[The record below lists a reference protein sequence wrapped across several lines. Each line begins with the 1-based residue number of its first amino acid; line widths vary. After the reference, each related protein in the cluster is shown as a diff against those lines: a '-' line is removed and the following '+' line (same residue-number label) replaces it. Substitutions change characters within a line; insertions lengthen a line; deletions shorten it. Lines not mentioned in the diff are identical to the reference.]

1 MRSMSD
7 ERDPA
12 TDPAADP
19 GAGSP
24 AFPGGGDRPLAY
36 CWICGAR
43 IDARAEICPSC
54 GVRQRGVG
62 PVPPATQQPGAV
74 PPGPGSMPAAAAGD
88 RRPPDR
94 VAAGVLAILLGS
106 FGAHRFY
113 LGQVGLGLLYLLFF
127 WTGIPAI
134 VGLVEGILYL
144 TKSDEQWVR
153 EHPAGSAGSS
163 RFMVGCLVAIT
174 IAGGILLIVLLGAL
188 LALLPAD
195 VTTSPF
201 DAWAPLRGIART

>member
-1 MRSMSD
+1 MPSMSD

-12 TDPAADP
+12 TEPAP
-19 GAGSP
+19 GP
-24 AFPGGGDRPLAY
+24 PPTPPFPGGGDRPLAY

-62 PVPPATQQPGAV
+62 PVGSPPPGPVPPGAV
-74 PPGPGSMPAAAAGD
+74 PPPPTGD

-94 VAAGVLAILLGS
+94 IAAGVLAILLGS

-113 LGQVGLGLLYLLFF
+113 LGQVGLGLLYLVFF
-127 WTGIPAI
+127 WTGIPAV
-134 VGLVEGILYL
+134 VGLIEGILYL
-144 TKSDEQWVR
+144 TRSDEQWVR
-153 EHPAGSAGSS
+153 EHPAGSGGSS

-174 IAGGILLIVLLGAL
+174 IAGGILLVILLGAL
-188 LALLPAD
+188 LALIPAEM
-195 VTTSPF
+195 TTSPF
-201 DAWAPLRGIART
+201 EALARR